1 MNKEVL
7 KAGHQEPADKS
18 KDNYK
23 KISTNRCK
31 YLRGFL
37 SYIITE
43 EILLRRFGYR
53 YFEEVPENLYI
64 DIKKS
69 LFSLRSRLAHDRA
82 TWENSR
88 KAKGLDYVYRPEP
101 VYENNRR
108 VF

>member
-1 MNKEVL
+1 MNKD
-7 KAGHQEPADKS
+7 QEAAHKEAAVRV
-18 KDNYK
+18 NK

-37 SYIITE
+37 SSTITE

-53 YFEEVPENLYI
+53 YFEEVPEELYK

-69 LFSLRSRLAHDRA
+69 LFSLRKRLDHDRRK
-82 TWENSR
+82 WEENR
-88 KAKGLDYVYRPEP
+88 KSKGLDYVYVPRP
-101 VYENNRR
+101 VYENNKR

>member
-1 MNKEVL
+1 MKNKEDL

-37 SYIITE
+37 SSTITE
-43 EILLRRFGYR
+43 AILLRRFGYR
-53 YFEEVPENLYI
+53 YFEEVPEEIYP
-64 DIKKS
+64 DIRKS
-69 LFSLRSRLAHDRA
+69 LFSLRTRLAHDRA
-82 TWENSR
+82 VWENNR
-88 KAKGLDYVYRPEP
+88 PYVYRPKP